1 MGLHARNV
9 AGSSEYMTKFESF
22 KAFNISQNMLDVLE
36 KKGFF
41 KPTPIQVHVIPLLM
55 KGDRDIIGQAQTGT
69 GKTAAFGI
77 PIIEKLTGNTGSIQ
91 ALVLTPTRELALQVS
106 EELESLKG
114 GKNLTIVPL
123 YGGQPIKQQLK
134 ILTSGTDIVVGTPGR
149 IIDHLQ
155 KGNIKLNSI
164 SYLVLDEADE
174 MLNMGFIEDVK
185 EIFRNTSE
193 NKQMLLFSATMPT
206 PILKLAKKHM
216 RNHDY
221 VSVSQEDL
229 IAEFTD
235 QVYYELAEEQK
246 LEALRRLIDINDGF
260 YGLIF
265 CNTKSDTLEISQRL
279 GERGYAADALN
290 GDLTQ
295 DQRESILKKFRG
307 KGLNILVATDVA
319 ARGIDVVELTHVI
332 NYSLPQDAESY
343 IHRIGRTGRAGKQGT
358 AITFVTPAD
367 LRRFESFVRVANAEV
382 RKEKIPSA
390 KEVISTR
397 TKSFRRDIGQII
409 KAGEYNDFLKMASE
423 LLERQQASAVVASLL
438 KYYFQDTLKEE
449 HYPEPDA
456 VSSKTDKGKVRLF
469 VAIGEYEGMTPE
481 KMPDFLSR
489 ESGINDLELETIEVF
504 SKFSFV
510 TVTKNQ
516 ADMLLKRFADMRKR
530 NRPFMELAMNS
541 NVRDNRK

>member
-1 MGLHARNV
+1 
-9 AGSSEYMTKFESF
+9 MTRFESF
-22 KAFNISQNMLDVLE
+22 KAFDLSQGMLDVLE

-41 KPTPIQVHVIPLLM
+41 KPTPIQIHVIPLLM
-55 KGDRDIIGQAQTGT
+55 KGDRDVIGQAQTGT

-114 GKNLTIVPL
+114 DKSIKIVPL
-123 YGGQPIKQQLK
+123 YGGQAIRNQLK
-134 ILTSGTDIVVGTPGR
+134 ILSSGVDIVVGTPGR
-149 IIDHLQ
+149 IIDHLE
-155 KGNIKLNSI
+155 KGNIELDSI

-185 EIFRNTSE
+185 KIFRSTNES
-193 NKQMLLFSATMPT
+193 KQMLLFSATMPT

-216 RNHDY
+216 RNHDF
-221 VSVSQEDL
+221 VSVSQDDI

-235 QVYYELAEEQK
+235 QVYLELTEEQK
-246 LEALRRLIDINDGF
+246 FEALCRLIDINDGF
-260 YGLIF
+260 YGLVF
-265 CNTKSDTLEISQRL
+265 CNTKSDTIDISQRL
-279 GERGYAADALN
+279 SERGYAADALN

-295 DQRESILKKFRG
+295 DQREGILKKFKIKR
-307 KGLNILVATDVA
+307 LNILVATDVA
-319 ARGIDVVELTHVI
+319 ARGIDIVELTHVI

-367 LRRFESFVRVANAEV
+367 SRRFESFVRAANADV
-382 RKEKIPSA
+382 RKETIPSA
-390 KEVISTR
+390 KEVITTR
-397 TKSFRRDIGQII
+397 TKNFKHDIGQMI
-409 KAGEYNDFLKMASE
+409 KAGEYHDFLKMADA
-423 LLERQQASAVVASLL
+423 LLDRQQPSAVVASLL

-456 VSSKTDKGKVRLF
+456 GGLKIDKGKIRLF
-469 VAIGEYEGMTPE
+469 IAIGEYEGMTPE
-481 KMPDFLSR
+481 KMPAFLSR
-489 ESGINDLELETIEVF
+489 ESGINELELETVEVF
-504 SKFSFV
+504 SKFSFI
-510 TVTKNQ
+510 TVPQNQ

-530 NRPFMELAMNS
+530 NRPFVELAMNS
-541 NVRDNRK
+541 TVRENRKK

>member
-1 MGLHARNV
+1 
-9 AGSSEYMTKFESF
+9 MTKFDSF
-22 KAFNISQNMLDVLE
+22 KTFNLSQSMLDVLE

-77 PIIEKLTGNTGSIQ
+77 PIIERLTGNAASIQ

-106 EELESLKG
+106 EELGSLRG
-114 GKNLTIVPL
+114 DKNIRIVPL
-123 YGGQPIKQQLK
+123 YGGQAIKNQLK
-134 ILTSGTDIVVGTPGR
+134 ELTSGADIVVGTPGR
-149 IIDHLQ
+149 IIDHL
-155 KGNIKLNSI
+155 KRGNIKLDSI

-185 EIFRNTSE
+185 EIFRSTNE

-235 QVYYELAEEQK
+235 QVWFELTEEQK
-246 LEALRRLIDINDGF
+246 FEALCRLIDINDGF

-265 CNTKSDTLEISQRL
+265 CNTKSDTVEISQKL

-295 DQRESILKKFRG
+295 DQRENILKKFRS
-307 KGLNILVATDVA
+307 KRLNILVATDVA

-367 LRRFESFVRVANAEV
+367 SRRFESFVRTAGAEV
-382 RKEKIPSA
+382 RLEKVPSV
-390 KEVISTR
+390 KDVLNSR
-397 TKSFRRDIGQII
+397 TKSFKRDIGQIMRT
-409 KAGEYNDFLKMASE
+409 GEYQDLLKLANE
-423 LLERQQASAVVASLL
+423 LLDRQQANAVVASLL
-438 KYYFQDTLKEE
+438 KYYFQDTLKED
-449 HYPEPDA
+449 HYPELDA
-456 VSSKTDKGKVRLF
+456 GRSQEDDGKVRLF
-469 VAIGEYEGMTPE
+469 VAIGDYEGMTPE
-481 KMPDFLSR
+481 KMPGFLSR
-489 ESGINDLELETIEVF
+489 ESGINDLELDTIEVF

-510 TVTKNQ
+510 TIPKKQ
-516 ADMLLKRFADMRKR
+516 ADLLLKRFADMRKR
-530 NRPFMELAMNS
+530 NRPFVELAMNS
-541 NVRDNRK
+541 NVRENRKK

>member
-1 MGLHARNV
+1 MLQDK
-9 AGSSEYMTKFESF
+9 SEHMTKFDNF
-22 KAFNISQNMLDVLE
+22 KAFNISQSMLDVLE

-41 KPTPIQVHVIPLLM
+41 KPTPIQVRVIPLLL
-55 KGDRDIIGQAQTGT
+55 KGEKDIIGQAQTGT

-77 PIIEKLTGNTGSIQ
+77 PLIEKLTGNTGNIQ
-91 ALVLTPTRELALQVS
+91 VLVLTPTRELALQVS

-114 GKNLTIVPL
+114 EKNLSIVPL
-123 YGGQPIKQQLK
+123 YGGQSIKEQLK
-134 ILTSGTDIVVGTPGR
+134 TLTSGADIIVGTPGR
-149 IIDHLQ
+149 IIDHLK
-155 KGNIKLNSI
+155 KGNIKLDSI
-164 SYLVLDEADE
+164 SHLVLDEADE

-185 EIFRNTSE
+185 EIFKNTNE

-216 RNHDY
+216 RNHEY
-221 VSVSQEDL
+221 ISVSQEDL

-246 LEALRRLIDINDGF
+246 FEALCRLIDINDGF

-265 CNTKSDTLEISQRL
+265 CNTKSDTVEVSQKL

-295 DQRESILKKFRG
+295 DQRESILKKFRS

-319 ARGIDVVELTHVI
+319 ARGIDVLELTHVI

-358 AITFVTPAD
+358 AITFITPPD
-367 LRRFESFVRVANAEV
+367 SRRFESFVRAANAEV
-382 RKEKIPSA
+382 RLEKIPSP
-390 KEVISTR
+390 KEIVTVR
-397 TKSFRRDIGQII
+397 TKNFKKDIGQVL
-409 KAGEYNDFLKMASE
+409 KAGEYTDFLKLANE
-423 LLERQQASAVVASLL
+423 LLDKQQSIAVVASLL
-438 KYYFQDTLKEE
+438 KYYFQNTLKEE
-449 HYPEPDA
+449 HYPELDA
-456 VSSKTDKGKVRLF
+456 GSSKKDDGKIRLF
-469 VAIGEYEGMTPE
+469 VAIGDYEGMTPE

-489 ESGINDLELETIEVF
+489 ESGITDLELDTIEVF

-510 TVTKNQ
+510 TVPKKQ
-516 ADMLLKRFADMRKR
+516 ADLLLKRFADMRKR
-530 NRPFMELAMNS
+530 NRPFVELAMNS
-541 NVRDNRK
+541 NVRENRKK

>member
-1 MGLHARNV
+1 
-9 AGSSEYMTKFESF
+9 MTKFESF
-22 KAFNISQNMLDVLE
+22 KAFNLSQNMLDVLE

-77 PIIEKLTGNTGSIQ
+77 PIIEKLTRNTGSIQ

-114 GKNLTIVPL
+114 DKNIMIAPL
-123 YGGQPIKQQLK
+123 YGGQSIKQQLK
-134 ILTSGTDIVVGTPGR
+134 TLTSGTDLVVGTPGR
-149 IIDHLQ
+149 IIDHLE
-155 KGNIKLNSI
+155 KGNIKLDSI

-185 EIFRNTSE
+185 KIFRSTNE

-235 QVYYELAEEQK
+235 QVYFELTEEQK
-246 LEALRRLIDINDGF
+246 FEALCRLIDINDGF
-260 YGLIF
+260 YGLVF
-265 CNTKSDTLEISQRL
+265 CNTKSDTTEIAQRL
-279 GERGYAADALN
+279 GERGYGADALN

-295 DQRESILKKFRG
+295 DQREGILKKFRS

-358 AITFVTPAD
+358 AITFITPAD
-367 LRRFESFVRVANAEV
+367 SRRFESFVRAANAEV
-382 RKEKIPSA
+382 RPEKIPSA
-390 KEVISTR
+390 KEVVSTR
-397 TKSFRRDIGQII
+397 KKNFKRDLGQLIKS
-409 KAGEYNDFLKMASE
+409 GEYQDFLKMANE
-423 LLERQQASAVVASLL
+423 LLDRQDPDVVVASLL
-438 KYYFQDTLKEE
+438 KYYFQDTLKED
-449 HYPEPDA
+449 HYPELDA
-456 VSSKTDKGKVRLF
+456 GSSKTDKGKVRLF
-469 VAIGEYEGMTPE
+469 VAIGDYEGMTPE

-510 TVTKNQ
+510 TVPQNQ
-516 ADMLLKRFADMRKR
+516 ADLLLKRFADMRKR
-530 NRPFMELAMNS
+530 NRPFVELAMNS
-541 NVRDNRK
+541 NVRENKVKG

>member
-1 MGLHARNV
+1 MLQDQ
-9 AGSSEYMTKFESF
+9 SEYMTKFENF
-22 KAFNISQNMLDVLE
+22 KAFNISQGMLDVLE

-77 PIIEKLTGNTGSIQ
+77 PIIEKLTENKGSIQ
-91 ALVLTPTRELALQVS
+91 VLVLTPTRELALQVS

-114 GKNLTIVPL
+114 DKNITIVAL

-134 ILTSGTDIVVGTPGR
+134 TLTSGTDIIVGTPGR

-155 KGNIKLNSI
+155 KGNIKLDSI

-185 EIFRNTSE
+185 EIFKSTNE

-235 QVYYELAEEQK
+235 QVYYELAEYQK
-246 LEALRRLIDINDGF
+246 FEALCRLIDITDGF

-265 CNTKSDTLEISQRL
+265 CNTKSDTLEISQKL

-295 DQRESILKKFRG
+295 DQRENILKKFRN

-358 AITFVTPAD
+358 AITFITPAD
-367 LRRFESFVRVANAEV
+367 SRRFESFVRAANAEV
-382 RKEKIPSA
+382 RQEKIPSA
-390 KEVISTR
+390 KEVVTVR
-397 TKSFRRDIGQII
+397 TKNFKRDVGQII
-409 KAGEYNDFLKMASE
+409 RSGEYQDFLKMANE
-423 LLERQQASAVVASLL
+423 LMDRQQANAVVASLL
-438 KYYFQDTLKEE
+438 KYYFQNTLKEE
-449 HYPEPDA
+449 HYPELDA
-456 VSSKTDKGKVRLF
+456 GISKNDKGKIRLF

-504 SKFSFV
+504 SKFSFI
-510 TVTKNQ
+510 TVTQNQ

-530 NRPFMELAMNS
+530 NRPFVELAMNS
-541 NVRDNRK
+541 NVRENRKG

>member
-1 MGLHARNV
+1 MLQDK
-9 AGSSEYMTKFESF
+9 SEHMTKFDNF
-22 KAFNISQNMLDVLE
+22 KAFNISQSMLDVLE

-41 KPTPIQVHVIPLLM
+41 KPTPIQVRVVPLLL
-55 KGDRDIIGQAQTGT
+55 KGEKDIIGQAQTGT

-77 PIIEKLTGNTGSIQ
+77 PLIEKLTGNTGNIQ
-91 ALVLTPTRELALQVS
+91 VLVLTPTRELALQVS

-114 GKNLTIVPL
+114 EKNLSIVPL
-123 YGGQPIKQQLK
+123 YGGQSIKEQLK
-134 ILTSGTDIVVGTPGR
+134 TLTSGADIIVGTPGR
-149 IIDHLQ
+149 IIDHLK
-155 KGNIKLNSI
+155 KGNIKLDSI
-164 SYLVLDEADE
+164 SHLVLDEADE

-185 EIFRNTSE
+185 EIFKNTNE

-216 RNHDY
+216 RNHEY
-221 VSVSQEDL
+221 ISVSQEDL

-246 LEALRRLIDINDGF
+246 FETLCRLIDINDGF

-265 CNTKSDTLEISQRL
+265 CNTKSDTVEVSQKL

-295 DQRESILKKFRG
+295 DQRESILKKFRS

-319 ARGIDVVELTHVI
+319 ARGIDVLELTHVI

-358 AITFVTPAD
+358 AITFITPAD
-367 LRRFESFVRVANAEV
+367 SRRFESFVRAANAEV
-382 RKEKIPSA
+382 RLEKIPSP
-390 KEVISTR
+390 KEIVTVR
-397 TKSFRRDIGQII
+397 TKNFKKDIGQVL
-409 KAGEYNDFLKMASE
+409 KAGEYTDFLKLANE
-423 LLERQQASAVVASLL
+423 LLDKQQSIAVVASLL

-449 HYPEPDA
+449 HYPELDA
-456 VSSKTDKGKVRLF
+456 GSSKKDDGKIRLF
-469 VAIGEYEGMTPE
+469 VAIGDYEGMTPE

-489 ESGINDLELETIEVF
+489 ESGITDLELDTIEVF

-510 TVTKNQ
+510 TVPKKQ
-516 ADMLLKRFADMRKR
+516 ADLLLKRFADMRKR
-530 NRPFMELAMNS
+530 NRPFVELAMNS
-541 NVRDNRK
+541 NVRENRKK